1 MVVLLYKSGI
11 PVKLTNDFS
20 ELKFDIEGFLIEF
33 TYKTVIEKNI
43 INTKYLFYNKSSF
56 KTADKKRSDLTDG
69 FYDEKQFL
77 KYIENT
83 GPNIPLGSDMIYKH
97 KFNFPKFI
105 AKAGDPISVSVTNFD
120 APYDL
125 FYDRKKYD
133 FTIEN
138 TIDNRGVR
146 SYSDGILDGFET
158 VDYKLRLPSNFTSSI
173 INIPNQINSPGYYFY
188 LKNLGQFLNQYTND
202 NEKRK
207 LKKITILIIFK
218 IRDIVKNIFPNILN
232 DETSE
237 AVLEAVANDVDTELN
252 NLSELEKMIFLLYKS
267 WGYYYDPNSNRPHR
281 NNLPLI
287 AQQPSYQDLESYYTA
302 LVSFYS
308 KCYKIPHALS
318 TFPADIKYEY
328 LLEILPVSAL
338 SIIPFEVK
346 KSIIESFI
354 KKKYLEEYEKRF
366 LTRLIISIP
375 FSLADSFLDYLVD
388 CNNGID
394 TNYQAIYYILGDARI
409 KRYIPFVDE
418 TLTRRQYVFAIYQ
431 LWTASKYNFYHIP
444 NGVTPI
450 VGNINPNAYFIQNS
464 HEFKLNNALV
474 FNTGYYF
481 TEEGITKQGFEYSAN
496 FIHDKIRIFK
506 TEKTE
511 LYKNK
516 YIDDGLGAPAV
527 KSLPL
532 IKLPEEMGN
541 FHMYHPI
548 SLIGIHPDLEVVL
561 PEASYYPAFIF
572 QYVEE
577 FEDIKEFDAAVSLGI
592 AITIELALA
601 YFTGA
606 LSSLKYLNYLK
617 NASRIYQALT
627 NSALAGEQILI
638 WTALEG
644 ATNALA
650 ISGSILY
657 SYNNYLIQ
665 LSNDPSEI
673 EKLEKLNI
681 ILFWLILAQDTA
693 SVTFRYKAINAADE
707 FLNTFPSGV
716 IHPDVENLLVTLR
729 TQKATNI
736 LGIRQK
742 LIDLGFEENIIV
754 TKFDDFGA
762 DVKIAFWN
770 DFKRLS
776 KEEWKLVNKTETLK
790 NWKDL
795 YDIKIIDRA
804 DLTVI
809 TNLNKTN
816 TVVNYYKYPSL
827 KKVLEPLEHNK
838 RWIYFQKFE
847 IESKLNATAFNRMAN
862 DPIRLKLC
870 LAHLDDI
877 KQGKNILSSVEIKEI
892 LNSNLENLFVEFKI
906 IDIEN
911 SLKACSKQ
919 FNNIANHSSLSNQ
932 RLINIHIGE
941 FDEVNISNFSRR
953 QKTAYEGGSKL
964 IVKIQTFNNNT
975 SLGDLITEKYIAGY
989 KTPQKVFN
997 ILNSENLPHNFKDFD
1012 DYTDFNLFSLKAFDI
1027 DDVERF
1033 KDAEKKF
1040 IFNFIREHWN
1050 KGNRFVLELES
1061 TIDICTSCEG
1071 YLTYLKNLG
1080 DKNNKIIEYKIIS
1093 NNGIKNTES
1102 INKLTN

>member
-33 TYKTVIEKNI
+33 TYKTVIEKNT
-43 INTKYLFYNKSSF
+43 INAKYIFYNKSSF

-83 GPNIPLGSDMIYKH
+83 GPNIPLASDMIYKH
-97 KFNFPKFI
+97 KFNFHKFI

-138 TIDNRGVR
+138 TIDNRGIK

-287 AQQPSYQDLESYYTA
+287 AQQPSYQDLESYYIA

-375 FSLADSFLDYLVD
+375 FSLADSFLDYLAE
-388 CNNGID
+388 CNNGSD

-409 KRYIPFVDE
+409 KRYILFVDE

-511 LYKNK
+511 FYKNK

-548 SLIGIHPDLEVVL
+548 SLIGIQPDLEVIL

-577 FEDIKEFDAAVSLGI
+577 FEDLKEFDAAVSLGI

-601 YFTGA
+601 YFTGG

-665 LSNDPSEI
+665 LSHDPSEI

-681 ILFWLILAQDTA
+681 ILFWLIIAQATA

-729 TQKATNI
+729 TQKATSI
-736 LGIRQK
+736 LSIRQK

-754 TKFDDFGA
+754 TKFDDFAA
-762 DVKIAFWN
+762 DVKIAFWD
-770 DFKRLS
+770 DFNKLS
-776 KEEWKLVNKTETLK
+776 KEEWGLINKSNALE
-790 NWKDL
+790 NWKYL
-795 YDIKIIDRA
+795 YDKKITDRKFINILISNTKVNA
-804 DLTVI
+804 IARFYEYPPLSNFLESLSPLQRWRFLEKHGKIEQDILIQLIENPKGIILLDQASFTLT
-809 TNLNKTN
+809 TAPDYL
-816 TVVNYYKYPSL
+816 S
-827 KKVLEPLEHNK
+827 VL
-838 RWIYFQKFE
+838 
-847 IESKLNATAFNRMAN
+847 
-862 DPIRLKLC
+862 DV
-870 LAHLDDI
+870 
-877 KQGKNILSSVEIKEI
+877 KNILQTNSSKETIGVTIERQRLNWDTAIKSYEKEI
-892 LNSNLENLFVEFKI
+892 IFEEMSVAQLRDFYTSFSDAFYGLDPKQKQLKLFQNSNRIRATTSCYIDNQLVETFSEWYMSGG
-906 IDIEN
+906 IDNYEMIMRN
-911 SLKACSKQ
+911 TPL
-919 FNNIANHSSLSNQ
+919 
-932 RLINIHIGE
+932 
-941 FDEVNISNFSRR
+941 NFRNRFIPVS
-953 QKTAYEGGSKL
+953 
-964 IVKIQTFNNNT
+964 
-975 SLGDLITEKYIAGY
+975 
-989 KTPQKVFN
+989 
-997 ILNSENLPHNFKDFD
+997 
-1012 DYTDFNLFSLKAFDI
+1012 DI
-1027 DDVERF
+1027 DKFNAFVTKALDIDGKGRF
-1033 KDAEKKF
+1033 NDTELKYL
-1040 IFNFIREHWN
+1040 FNFFENHYS
-1050 KGNRFVLELES
+1050 KGNRFVIEIES
-1061 TIDICTSCEG
+1061 TLYTCTSCQKFLQAAKIYANSE
-1071 YLTYLKNLG
+1071 
-1080 DKNNKIIEYKIIS
+1080 NKILE
-1093 NNGIKNTES
+1093 IKFIAHRDAIRMDNVKNM
-1102 INKLTN
+1102 INE

>member
-11 PVKLTNDFS
+11 PVKLTNDFD
-20 ELKFDIEGFLIEF
+20 ELRFDIEGFLIEF

-56 KTADKKRSDLTDG
+56 KTTDKKRSDLTDG

-97 KFNFPKFI
+97 KFNFHKFI

-146 SYSDGILDGFET
+146 SYSDGMLDGFET

-188 LKNLGQFLNQYTND
+188 LKNLGQFLNLYTND

-207 LKKITILIIFK
+207 LKKITILTIFK

-281 NNLPLI
+281 NNLPLL

-302 LVSFYS
+302 LVSFYN

-527 KSLPL
+527 KSLSL
-532 IKLPEEMGN
+532 VKLPEEMGN

-548 SLIGIHPDLEVVL
+548 SLIGIQPDLEVIL

-577 FEDIKEFDAAVSLGI
+577 FEDLKEFDAAVSLGI
-592 AITIELALA
+592 AITIELALT
-601 YFTGA
+601 YFTGG

-681 ILFWLILAQDTA
+681 ILFWLIIAQATA

-754 TKFDDFGA
+754 TKFDDFPA
-762 DVKIAFWN
+762 DVKIAFWD
-770 DFKRLS
+770 DFNKLS
-776 KEEWKLVNKTETLK
+776 KEEWGLINKSNALE
-790 NWKDL
+790 NWKYL
-795 YDIKIIDRA
+795 YNKKITDRKFINILISNTKVNAIARFYEYPPLSNFLESLSPLQRWRFLEKHGKIEQDILIQLIENPKGIILLDQA
-804 DLTVI
+804 SISI
-809 TNLNKTN
+809 TTAPDYL
-816 TVVNYYKYPSL
+816 S
-827 KKVLEPLEHNK
+827 VL
-838 RWIYFQKFE
+838 
-847 IESKLNATAFNRMAN
+847 
-862 DPIRLKLC
+862 DV
-870 LAHLDDI
+870 
-877 KQGKNILSSVEIKEI
+877 KNILRTNSSKETIGVTIERQRLNWDTAIKSYEKEI
-892 LNSNLENLFVEFKI
+892 IFEEMSVAQLRDFYTSFSDAFYGLDRKQLKLFQNSNRIRATTSCYIDNQLVETFSEWYMSGGIDNYEMIMRNTPLSFRNRFIPVSNNDKFNAFVTKALDVDGKGRFNDTE
-906 IDIEN
+906 
-911 SLKACSKQ
+911 LKY
-919 FNNIANHSSLSNQ
+919 L
-932 RLINIHIGE
+932 
-941 FDEVNISNFSRR
+941 
-953 QKTAYEGGSKL
+953 
-964 IVKIQTFNNNT
+964 
-975 SLGDLITEKYIAGY
+975 
-989 KTPQKVFN
+989 
-997 ILNSENLPHNFKDFD
+997 
-1012 DYTDFNLFSLKAFDI
+1012 
-1027 DDVERF
+1027 
-1033 KDAEKKF
+1033 
-1040 IFNFIREHWN
+1040 FNFFENHYS
-1050 KGNRFVLELES
+1050 KGNRFVIEIES
-1061 TIDICTSCEG
+1061 TLYTCTSCQKFLQAAKIYANSE
-1071 YLTYLKNLG
+1071 
-1080 DKNNKIIEYKIIS
+1080 NKILE
-1093 NNGIKNTES
+1093 IKFIAHRDAVRMDNVKNM
-1102 INKLTN
+1102 INE

>member
-43 INTKYLFYNKSSF
+43 INIKYLFYNKSSF

-97 KFNFPKFI
+97 KFNFHNFI
-105 AKAGDPISVSVTNFD
+105 AKAGAPISVSVTNFD

-158 VDYKLRLPSNFTSSI
+158 IDYKLRLPSNFTSSI

-202 NEKRK
+202 TEKRK
-207 LKKITILIIFK
+207 FKKITILIIFK

-375 FSLADSFLDYLVD
+375 SSLADSFLDYLVD

-394 TNYQAIYYILGDARI
+394 TNYQTIYYILGDARI
-409 KRYIPFVDE
+409 KRYISFVDE

-511 LYKNK
+511 FYKNK

-548 SLIGIHPDLEVVL
+548 SLIGIQPDLEVIL

-577 FEDIKEFDAAVSLGI
+577 FEDLKDFDAAVSLGI

-601 YFTGA
+601 YFTGG
-606 LSSLKYLNYLK
+606 LSSLRYLNYLK

-665 LSNDPSEI
+665 LSNDPSEK
-673 EKLEKLNI
+673 EKLEKLNS
-681 ILFWLILAQDTA
+681 ILFWLILAQATA
-693 SVTFRYKAINAADE
+693 SITFRYKAINAADE
-707 FLNTFPSGV
+707 FLNTFPSGI

-729 TQKATNI
+729 TQKATSI
-736 LGIRQK
+736 ISIRQK

-754 TKFDDFGA
+754 TKFDDFAA
-762 DVKIAFWN
+762 DVKIAFWD
-770 DFKRLS
+770 DFNKLS
-776 KEEWKLVNKTETLK
+776 KEEWGLINKSNALE
-790 NWKDL
+790 NWKYL
-795 YDIKIIDRA
+795 YDKKITDRKFINILISNTKVNA
-804 DLTVI
+804 IARFYEYPALSNFLESLSPLQRWRFLEKHGKIEQNILIQLIEKPKGIILLDQASISI
-809 TNLNKTN
+809 TTAPDYL
-816 TVVNYYKYPSL
+816 S
-827 KKVLEPLEHNK
+827 VL
-838 RWIYFQKFE
+838 
-847 IESKLNATAFNRMAN
+847 
-862 DPIRLKLC
+862 DV
-870 LAHLDDI
+870 
-877 KQGKNILSSVEIKEI
+877 KNILRTKSSKETIGVTIERQRLNWDTAIKSYEKEI
-892 LNSNLENLFVEFKI
+892 IFEEMSVAQLRDFYTSFSDAFYGLDPKQLKLFQNSNRIRATTSCYIDNQLVETFSEWYMSGG
-906 IDIEN
+906 IDNYEMIMRN
-911 SLKACSKQ
+911 TP
-919 FNNIANHSSLSNQ
+919 LSFRN
-932 RLINIHIGE
+932 RFIP
-941 FDEVNISNFSRR
+941 VS
-953 QKTAYEGGSKL
+953 
-964 IVKIQTFNNNT
+964 
-975 SLGDLITEKYIAGY
+975 
-989 KTPQKVFN
+989 
-997 ILNSENLPHNFKDFD
+997 
-1012 DYTDFNLFSLKAFDI
+1012 DI
-1027 DDVERF
+1027 DKFNAFVTKALDIDGKGRF
-1033 KDAEKKF
+1033 NDTELKYL
-1040 IFNFIREHWN
+1040 FNFFENHYS
-1050 KGNRFVLELES
+1050 KGNRFVIEIES
-1061 TIDICTSCEG
+1061 TLYTCTSCQKFLQAAKIYANSE
-1071 YLTYLKNLG
+1071 
-1080 DKNNKIIEYKIIS
+1080 NKILE
-1093 NNGIKNTES
+1093 IKFIAHRDAIRMDNVKNM
-1102 INKLTN
+1102 INE